1 MANKPNIRFEGF
13 TDDWEQRKL
22 GDQMYIKS
30 RIGWQALTRD
40 EYLEAGDYYLITGT
54 DIDESSH
61 TVDLKRCYY
70 VSKERYEMDD
80 KIQVREGDIIVT
92 KDGTIGKVAM
102 VTGLDKPAT
111 LNSHLFVLR
120 DLSGNLD
127 NRYLLQM
134 LNSHI
139 FDAFVNSTKTG
150 STLTGLPQKTF
161 VEFQFPVP
169 SFEEQKRV
177 SGFFDNLDNL
187 ITLHQRKCDETKEL
201 KKYMLQNMFPKN
213 SEKKPE
219 IRFAGFNDNWE
230 QRKFGDMFERRME
243 RNGGQFDNTRWISV
257 AKMYFQEPD
266 KVTSNNIDTRTYV
279 MRKGDIAFEG
289 HPNSDFKYGRFVEN
303 DIGDGVIS
311 ELFPIYRHIDNYD
324 LNYWKYAIQ
333 LERIMQKIFVQCIEI
348 SYTSSNKLDEQ
359 SFLKES
365 ILVPTIEEQ
374 KKIGEYFKELDNHI
388 TLLQRKC
395 DDLNELKKYMLQN
408 MFPTKG

>member
-1 MANKPNIRFEGF
+1 MIMSNPKIRFMDF
-13 TDDWEQRKL
+13 TDAWEQRKVSEVAEIVAGGTPSTKIRNYWEPKEVPWL
-22 GDQMYIKS
+22 SSGEVHKKYITFTDNMISQEGMNNSSAKMIKENSVLIALAGQGKTRGTVAINRIPLTTNQSIAAMTFNDDIVPEFIFCNLENRYDEIRKMSSGDGARGGLNKQ
-30 RIGWQALTRD
+30 L
-40 EYLEAGDYYLITGT
+40 
-54 DIDESSH
+54 
-61 TVDLKRCYY
+61 V
-70 VSKERYEMDD
+70 
-80 KIQVREGDIIVT
+80 GDIEIPYT
-92 KDGTIGKVAM
+92 
-102 VTGLDKPAT
+102 
-111 LNSHLFVLR
+111 S
-120 DLSGNLD
+120 
-127 NRYLLQM
+127 Y
-134 LNSHI
+134 
-139 FDAFVNSTKTG
+139 
-150 STLTGLPQKTF
+150 
-161 VEFQFPVP
+161 
-169 SFEEQKRV
+169 EEQKKI
-177 SGFFDNLDNL
+177 GTYFEQLDNL

-201 KKYMLQNMFPKN
+201 KKYMLQKMFPKN
-213 SEKKPE
+213 GEKKPE

-311 ELFPIYRHIDNYD
+311 ELFPIYRHIDDYD

-333 LERIMQKIFVQCIEI
+333 LESIMQKIFVQCIEI

-359 SFLKES
+359 LFLKES

-374 KKIGEYFKELDNHI
+374 NIIGEYFKELDNLI
-388 TLLQRKC
+388 TLHQRKC
-395 DDLNELKKYMLQN
+395 DDFKELKRYMLQN

>member
-1 MANKPNIRFEGF
+1 MIMSNPKIRFMDF
-13 TDDWEQRKL
+13 TNAWEQRKVSEVAEIVAGGTPSTKISNYWEPKEVPWL
-22 GDQMYIKS
+22 SSGEVHKKYITFTDNMISQEGMNNSSAKMIKENSVLIALAGQGKTRGTVAINRISLTTNQSIAAMTFNDDIVPEFIFCNLENRYDEIRKMSSGDGARGGLNKQ
-30 RIGWQALTRD
+30 L
-40 EYLEAGDYYLITGT
+40 
-54 DIDESSH
+54 
-61 TVDLKRCYY
+61 V
-70 VSKERYEMDD
+70 
-80 KIQVREGDIIVT
+80 GDIEIPYT
-92 KDGTIGKVAM
+92 
-102 VTGLDKPAT
+102 
-111 LNSHLFVLR
+111 S
-120 DLSGNLD
+120 
-127 NRYLLQM
+127 Y
-134 LNSHI
+134 
-139 FDAFVNSTKTG
+139 
-150 STLTGLPQKTF
+150 
-161 VEFQFPVP
+161 
-169 SFEEQKRV
+169 EEQKKI
-177 SGFFDNLDNL
+177 GTYFEQLDNL

-201 KKYMLQNMFPKN
+201 KKYMLQRMFPKN
-213 SEKKPE
+213 GEKKPE

-311 ELFPIYRHIDNYD
+311 ELFPIYRHIDDYD

-408 MFPTKG
+408 MFPKKG